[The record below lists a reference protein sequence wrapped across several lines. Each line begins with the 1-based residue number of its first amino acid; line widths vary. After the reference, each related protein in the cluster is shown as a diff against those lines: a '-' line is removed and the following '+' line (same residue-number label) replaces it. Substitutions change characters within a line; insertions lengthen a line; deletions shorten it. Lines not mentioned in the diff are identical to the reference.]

1 MQPVWDLPLQS
12 AGIVV
17 RLENGGRVRIRPARV
32 DDVAAIK
39 AGFERLSEESRYMRF
54 FSARSKLSEGLAVS
68 LTDIDHET
76 HFAWAVFDPDRPSD
90 VGDDSGLGVATARL
104 ILDEDPTSA
113 EAALTVVD
121 EYQGRGIG
129 RFLVELLVAT
139 AADVGAE
146 VLRFEILRQNRG
158 MIALAAG
165 MGATGHEVAGDRTVV
180 EYRLEVPPPSETA
193 VPAGALYELLRHASN
208 ADAGVDEEE

>member
-1 MQPVWDLPLQS
+1 MQPVWDLPLRS
-12 AGIVV
+12 AGIVIE
-17 RLENGGRVRIRPARV
+17 LPNEGRVRIRPARV
-32 DDVAAIK
+32 DDLEAIK
-39 AGFERLSEESRYMRF
+39 AGFERLSEESRYLRF
-54 FSARSKLSEGLAVS
+54 FSARPNLGDGLAAS
-68 LTDIDHET
+68 LTDIDHTT
-76 HFAWAVFDPDRPSD
+76 HFAWAVFDPDRPSE
-90 VGDDSGLGVATARL
+90 VGDDSGLGVAAARL

-139 AADVGAE
+139 AADVGAR

-165 MGATGHEVAGDRTVV
+165 MGATGHPIDGDRSVV
-180 EYRLEVPPPSETA
+180 EYRLDVPPPSDTA
-193 VPAGALYELLRHASN
+193 VPAGALYELLRHASRT
-208 ADAGVDEEE
+208 DEEE